1 MATNKILPPTPLN
14 LKGTELEDNH
24 PRYSIGTYIKLL
36 HPEGHI
42 SGKSSNT
49 DKIYSA
55 ETYATLLE
63 QENEQ
68 LHLRNNQL
76 QLRLQCLETKIS
88 TDREHQKARTELA
101 SKCSEEVK
109 KRDKMVG
116 EITETIIQEFQRY
129 KQTLRQAED
138 EEIKVYNAFDDDS
151 PI

>member
-1 MATNKILPPTPLN
+1 MATNKILPPTPLG
-14 LKGTELEDNH
+14 LKGTELEGNH
-24 PRYSIGTYIKLL
+24 PRYSAGTYIKLL
-36 HPEGHI
+36 HPEGHMG
-42 SGKSSNT
+42 GKSSNT

-68 LHLRNNQL
+68 LRLRNSQL

-88 TDREHQKARTELA
+88 TDREHQKARAELA

-116 EITETIIQEFQRY
+116 EIAETIIQEFQRY

-138 EEIKVYNAFDDDS
+138 EEIKVYSAFDDDS